1 MDNKKIINLVL
12 IILIPLVL
20 IGLLV
25 FKENMTISSSD
36 RKILVESSYT
46 NYAWGYIYDGMAIC
60 EDGTIYKWD
69 MDSDYFNVKYS
80 SEDNY
85 NLRNDS
91 NRILKYSVKE
101 ERMVSNS
108 DMIELKKNI
117 SKLENNIDMHNVGN
131 DIGSDAIIVWDYSN
145 GEKITIKETGDF
157 EGENNTREAQ
167 NIIRIVNK
175 YLY

>member
-1 MDNKKIINLVL
+1 MNNKKLINLIL

-25 FKENMTISSSD
+25 SNKNNVITSSD
-36 RKILVESSYT
+36 RKIIVESSYS
-46 NYAWGYIYDGMAIC
+46 NYAWGYTYQGMAIC
-60 EDGTIYKWD
+60 EDGTIYKWN

-80 SEDNY
+80 SENNY
-85 NLRNDS
+85 NLRDDS

-117 SKLENNIDMHNVGN
+117 SKLKDDIDMHNVGN
-131 DIGSDAIIVWDYSN
+131 DIGSDAIIVWDYSK
-145 GEKITIKETGDF
+145 GKKITIKETGDF

-167 NIIRIVNK
+167 NIIRIINK